1 MNIKNKNDHGVLG
14 LEYAEG
20 RNKKKALK
28 YRLLRRTHEV
38 KSSIKIFSTNKPSA
52 IIDLGTA
59 EGKMLNDINKI
70 YPECKCVGVEYD
82 NELAT
87 LATKLF
93 PNLKIYQGDVQ
104 KLNQYLNEKF
114 DVAIATAIIE
124 HVLDPQTFINE
135 IKKILK
141 PNGIL
146 IITAP
151 DPFWEFVAS
160 KVGHLDDEAHRE
172 VPNIKRI
179 EELIHKSGMV
189 VLHSKKF
196 MLSPI
201 GMPGE
206 FIIENFLRKLKLN
219 FLMANQLIVAKN
231 N

>member
-1 MNIKNKNDHGVLG
+1 MNNKNKKDHGVLG
-14 LEYAEG
+14 LEYAKG

-28 YRLLRRTHEV
+28 YRLWRRTHEV
-38 KSSIKIFSTNKPSA
+38 KSSIKKFLPNKPSA

-59 EGKMLNDINKI
+59 DGKMLNDINKI

-82 NELAT
+82 NELAN
-87 LATKLF
+87 LANRLF

-104 KLNQYLNEKF
+104 KLNQYIKEKF
-114 DVAIATAIIE
+114 DVAIATAVIE
-124 HVLDPQTFINE
+124 HVLEPQNFINE
-135 IKKILK
+135 IKTILK

-146 IITAP
+146 LITAP

-160 KVGHLDDEAHRE
+160 KAGHLDDDMHHE

-179 EELIHKSGMV
+179 KELIHKSGMI

-219 FLMANQLIVAKN
+219 FLMANQLVVAKN